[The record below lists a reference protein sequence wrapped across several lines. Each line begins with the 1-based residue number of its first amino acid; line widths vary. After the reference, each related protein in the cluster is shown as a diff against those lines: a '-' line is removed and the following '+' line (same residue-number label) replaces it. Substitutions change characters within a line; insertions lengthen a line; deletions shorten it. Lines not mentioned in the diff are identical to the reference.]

1 MKQPGLK
8 CRLLLL
14 APSLALVCSAASAQG
29 CGAARRGEVAQTAAP
44 AQTPAPKPS
53 ASPTPAAERGAAN
66 RETAKMS
73 NEIKVIEAG
82 AHSRVSEAF
91 VAVARDAQTYGA
103 IRRLHESLPE
113 LGPEFF
119 RESAVAAVFLGRR
132 NTGGYAVE
140 IARDAEGALRVSEV
154 APAKDAMVTM
164 ALTAPYRVVSFAQWP
179 EQPVR
184 LHLTDAWRRQ
194 ARPYR
199 VTSGEFTMT
208 GGFAGVRQQFKLAG
222 TFGVLR
228 HKNLA
233 TFLFDLKGE
242 AADADARAL
251 SDAATGTVDVSRRV
265 RIAQLDPGSFV
276 HPPRRPMR
284 ADGLFSASE
293 HRLTLKLDATQSAV
307 ADGFGGD
314 GTLEADATGAAPP
327 KRGGDDDPE

>member
-1 MKQPGLK
+1 MKQPRLK
-8 CRLLLL
+8 CRLLL
-14 APSLALVCSAASAQG
+14 APSLALACSAASAQG
-29 CGAARRGEVAQTAAP
+29 CAARRTDVAQTG
-44 AQTPAPKPS
+44 AQTQTPRPTPE
-53 ASPTPAAERGAAN
+53 ASPTPAAGQGESN
-66 RETAKMS
+66 REAAKMS

-82 AHSRVSEAF
+82 AHSRVNEAF
-91 VAVARDAQTYGA
+91 VAVARDAQTYGE
-103 IRRLHESLPE
+103 IRALHKSLPE

-119 RESAVAAVFLGRR
+119 RENAVAAVVLGRR

-154 APAKDAMVTM
+154 APAKDAITTM

-184 LHLTDAWRRQ
+184 LHLADAWRQQ

-199 VTSGEFTMT
+199 VTSGEFTMV

-228 HKNLA
+228 HSNLA

-242 AADADARAL
+242 AADAEARAL
-251 SDAATGTVDVSRRV
+251 ADAATGTVDVSRRV
-265 RIAQLDPGSFV
+265 TIAQLDPGSFV

-284 ADGLFSASE
+284 ADGFFSANE
-293 HRLTLKLDATQSAV
+293 HRLTLKLDATQLAV
-307 ADGFGGD
+307 ADGFGGY
-314 GTLEADATGAAPP
+314 GTLEADATGPAPP
-327 KRGGDDDPE
+327 KRGGDEPE